1 MAVVAATRRTDHQDQ
16 RASHGRSAE
25 IIFLAHH
32 SKRHADAHDD
42 AIGCECAIPSTALD
56 HIGQDMTP
64 QARADWIRRQR
75 AEHRRR
81 IFARIEQRST
91 GMGWAERIGHELVV
105 RLGAVAIVGVLVA
118 LSKGWI

>member
-1 MAVVAATRRTDHQDQ
+1 MAAVATTTAHEGE

-42 AIGCECAIPSTALD
+42 AIGCECAIPTEALD

-64 QARADWIRRQR
+64 QARAEWHRRQR